1 MSTIE
6 FNEKA
11 AQYREVSGN
20 PQAFRNKPINGNT

>member
-11 AQYREVSGN
+11 A
-20 PQAFRNKPINGNT
+20 